1 MQDYKQMKSTDDI
14 RKLLSEKFENFEA
27 EPQDTSWE
35 AIRFALD
42 LKDKLDTYE
51 AEPQEESWGEIKFAT
66 DLSRKFEN
74 YEAEPQE
81 DTWSKIQLATQL
93 TTKFSD
99 YEAKPTADSWDKIK
113 AALPINESIPLSEKF
128 KDYEVEPMAD
138 SWEKIRA
145 AMPASEP
152 VSLSDKFKDY
162 EAEPQASTWENI
174 QLATQLSSK
183 FSSYEVEPKADSWE
197 IIKAAITPEKERRVI
212 AWPFAFRVGIAAS
225 IALLLGFGWLLYS
238 TNQKEGLAFTND
250 KNSKPTNSQILSGK
264 DVLATNKSSETNRN
278 ATDKGVGNSKVE
290 SSKPTI
296 AEQTN
301 DLSGI
306 ASNGKTKKRK
316 GSSINDLEKAFTDNQ
331 VAKVIRKK
339 EKRSP
344 KDNLENS
351 SSAESIAQSNKNSI
365 PPTITTPNG
374 SESSVASNIN
384 PSNQANNTELNMLD
398 SKEFK
403 QKNIRIP
410 FGEIAYNNEVPMEEP
425 EVRVR
430 RKMVLTS
437 SIMPLQT
444 YQALTILPQTS
455 TYIQQVGSLN
465 ALDAQRLG
473 VQARVGIMQPL
484 SNRFST
490 GVSLAYAG
498 IRQAVSYE
506 VNNGTYDVDLTSSTY
521 TLVGVGETVSQN
533 KFLHTVGLKLDNSY
547 LVSNKKN
554 KVYVLGGAEAVRILN
569 NNQYAYYL
577 NASVALAYPMKGGK
591 TVWIE
596 PTYRYSLSQS
606 LDVNSYMQI
615 RPSNIGLNLRV
626 NFM

>member
-183 FSSYEVEPKADSWE
+183 FSSYEAEPTADSWE

-250 KNSKPTNSQILSGK
+250 KNSKPTNSQILGGK
-264 DVLATNKSSETNRN
+264 DVLATDKSSETNRN
-278 ATDKGVGNSKVE
+278 ATDKGVSNSKVE

-306 ASNGKTKKRK
+306 ASKGKTKKRK

-351 SSAESIAQSNKNSI
+351 SSAESIVQSNKNSI
-365 PPTITTPNG
+365 PLKITTPND

-569 NNQYAYYL
+569 KNQYAYYL

>member
-1 MQDYKQMKSTDDI
+1 VQNYKQMKSTDDI
-14 RKLLSEKFENFEA
+14 RKFLSEKFENFEA

-183 FSSYEVEPKADSWE
+183 FSSYEAEPTADSWE

-250 KNSKPTNSQILSGK
+250 KNNSQILSGK

-596 PTYRYSLSQS
+596 PTYRYSISQS

>member
-99 YEAKPTADSWDKIK
+99 YEAKPTADSWDRIK

-162 EAEPQASTWENI
+162 EAEPQALTWENI

-183 FSSYEVEPKADSWE
+183 FSSYEAEPTADSWE

-250 KNSKPTNSQILSGK
+250 KNSKPTNSQILGGK
-264 DVLATNKSSETNRN
+264 DVLATNKSSETNKN

-306 ASNGKTKKRK
+306 ASKGKTKKRK

-351 SSAESIAQSNKNSI
+351 SSAESIVQSNKNSI
-365 PPTITTPNG
+365 PLKITTPND

-490 GVSLAYAG
+490 GVSLAYSG

-606 LDVNSYMQI
+606 LDANSYMQI

>member
-183 FSSYEVEPKADSWE
+183 FSSYEAEPTADSWE

-250 KNSKPTNSQILSGK
+250 KNNSQILSGK
-264 DVLATNKSSETNRN
+264 DVLATNKSSETNKN

-351 SSAESIAQSNKNSI
+351 SSAESIAQGNKNSI
-365 PPTITTPNG
+365 PLKITTPNG

-425 EVRVR
+425 EVRIR

>member
-1 MQDYKQMKSTDDI
+1 MKPTDDI
-14 RKLLSEKFENFEA
+14 RKVLSEKFENFEA
-27 EPQDTSWE
+27 EPQDTSWD

-42 LKDKLDTYE
+42 LKDKLSSYE
-51 AEPQEESWGEIKFAT
+51 AEPQEESWSEIKFAT
-66 DLSRKFEN
+66 DLSKKFKN
-74 YEAEPQE
+74 YEAEPQD

-93 TTKFSD
+93 TAKFSD
-99 YEAKPTADSWDKIK
+99 YEAEPTADSWEKIK
-113 AALPINESIPLSEKF
+113 TALPINESIALSEKF
-128 KDYEVEPMAD
+128 KDYEAEPMDD

-152 VSLSDKFKDY
+152 VSLSEKFENY

-174 QLATQLSSK
+174 QLATQLSNK
-183 FSSYEVEPKADSWE
+183 FSNYETEPTADSWE

-225 IALLLGFGWLLYS
+225 IALLLGFGWLFYNN
-238 TNQKEGLAFTND
+238 NQENGLAEI
-250 KNSKPTNSQILSGK
+250 KNKKAQSANSQGVSE
-264 DVLATNKSSETNRN
+264 DENQDLATNKPAETGKSNTEKETDNNKVNEPKPSIIEPSS
-278 ATDKGVGNSKVE
+278 
-290 SSKPTI
+290 
-296 AEQTN
+296 

-306 ASNGKTKKRK
+306 ASNGKTKNRK
-316 GSSINDLEKAFTDNQ
+316 GSDVKSLEKASTDSQ

-339 EKRSP
+339 EKRSLRN
-344 KDNLENS
+344 NLNNS
-351 SSAESIAQSNKNSI
+351 SSTESIAQSNKNTI
-365 PPTITTPNG
+365 PPTSTTPNG
-374 SESSVASNIN
+374 SESSIASNN
-384 PSNQANNTELNMLD
+384 NSSNQANNIELNLLD
-398 SKEFK
+398 SKDFK
-403 QKNIRIP
+403 QKKITLP

-430 RKMVLTS
+430 RKMILTS

-473 VQARVGIMQPL
+473 VQARVGVMQPL

-506 VNNGTYDVDLTSSTY
+506 VNTGVYDVDLTTTDY

-554 KVYVLGGAEAVRILN
+554 KVFVLGGAEAVRVLN
-569 NNQYAYYL
+569 NNQYAYFL

-606 LDVNSYMQI
+606 LDANSYMQI

>member
-1 MQDYKQMKSTDDI
+1 VQDYKQMKSTDDI

-99 YEAKPTADSWDKIK
+99 YEAKPTADSWDRIK

-162 EAEPQASTWENI
+162 EAEPQALTWENI

-183 FSSYEVEPKADSWE
+183 FSSYEAEPTADSWE

-250 KNSKPTNSQILSGK
+250 KNSKPTNSQILGGK

-306 ASNGKTKKRK
+306 ASKGKTKKRK

-351 SSAESIAQSNKNSI
+351 SSAESIVQSNKNSI
-365 PPTITTPNG
+365 PLKITTPND

-490 GVSLAYAG
+490 GVSLAYSG

-606 LDVNSYMQI
+606 LDANSYMQI

>member
-1 MQDYKQMKSTDDI
+1 VQDYKQMKSTDDI

-162 EAEPQASTWENI
+162 EAEPQALTWENI

-183 FSSYEVEPKADSWE
+183 FSSYEAEPTADSWE

-250 KNSKPTNSQILSGK
+250 KNNSQILSGK

-351 SSAESIAQSNKNSI
+351 SSAESIVQSNKNSI
-365 PPTITTPNG
+365 PLKITTPND

>member
-93 TTKFSD
+93 TTKFRD

-152 VSLSDKFKDY
+152 VSLSDKFEDY

-183 FSSYEVEPKADSWE
+183 FSSYEAEPTADSWE

-212 AWPFAFRVGIAAS
+212 TWPFAFRVGIAAS

-250 KNSKPTNSQILSGK
+250 KNNSQILSGK
-264 DVLATNKSSETNRN
+264 DVLATNKSSETNKN

-351 SSAESIAQSNKNSI
+351 SSAESIAQGNKNSI
-365 PPTITTPNG
+365 PLKITTPNG

>member
-1 MQDYKQMKSTDDI
+1 MKPTDDI

-27 EPQDTSWE
+27 EPQDASWE

-42 LKDKLDTYE
+42 LKDKLETYE

-66 DLSRKFEN
+66 DLSQKFEN
-74 YEAEPQE
+74 YEAEPQD

-93 TTKFSD
+93 TAKFSD
-99 YEAKPTADSWDKIK
+99 YEAEPTADSWEKIR

-128 KDYEVEPMAD
+128 KDYEAEPMAD

-152 VSLSDKFKDY
+152 VSLSEKFKNY
-162 EAEPQASTWENI
+162 EAEPQAATWENI

-183 FSSYEVEPKADSWE
+183 FSNYEAEPTADSWE

-225 IALLLGFGWLLYS
+225 IALLLGFGWLVYNN
-238 TNQKEGLAFTND
+238 NQKEDLALPND
-250 KNSKPTNSQILSGK
+250 KNSKPTNSQILNGK
-264 DVLATNKSSETNRN
+264 EGLATSKSNETNKN
-278 ATDKGVGNSKVE
+278 ATDKEAGNKKINA
-290 SSKPTI
+290 SKPTVI
-296 AEQTN
+296 EQST

-306 ASNGKTKKRK
+306 ASNGKTKNRK
-316 GSSINDLEKAFTDNQ
+316 DSNSKSLEKASTENQ

-339 EKRSP
+339 EKRSLRN
-344 KDNLENS
+344 NLENS
-351 SSAESIAQSNKNSI
+351 SSTESIVQNNKNTTS
-365 PPTITTPNG
+365 PTNTTQNG

-384 PSNQANNTELNMLD
+384 PSNQANNIELNLLD

-403 QKNIRIP
+403 QTNIRLP

-430 RKMVLTS
+430 RKMILTS

-473 VQARVGIMQPL
+473 VQARVGVMQPL

-533 KFLHTVGLKLDNSY
+533 KFLHTLGLKLDNSY

-554 KVYVLGGAEAVRILN
+554 KVFVLGGAEAVRVLN

-606 LDVNSYMQI
+606 LDANSYMQI
-615 RPSNIGLNLRV
+615 RPSNIGLNVRV

>member
-1 MQDYKQMKSTDDI
+1 MKPTDNI
-14 RKLLSEKFENFEA
+14 RKHLSEKFENFEA
-27 EPQDTSWE
+27 EPQDTSWD

-42 LKDKLDTYE
+42 LKDKLETYE

-66 DLSRKFEN
+66 DLSKKFEN
-74 YEAEPQE
+74 YEAEPQD
-81 DTWSKIQLATQL
+81 DTWSKIQLATNL

-99 YEAKPTADSWDKIK
+99 YEAEPTADSWEKIK
-113 AALPINESIPLSEKF
+113 AALPINESISLSEKF
-128 KDYEVEPMAD
+128 KDYEAEPMAD
-138 SWEKIRA
+138 SWDKIRA
-145 AMPASEP
+145 AMPVSEP
-152 VSLSDKFKDY
+152 VSLSEKFKNY
-162 EAEPQASTWENI
+162 EAEPQAATWENI

-183 FSSYEVEPKADSWE
+183 FNNYEAEPTADSWE

-225 IALLLGFGWLLYS
+225 IALLLGFGWLLYTNNQEKGLAEINIKKPQS
-238 TNQKEGLAFTND
+238 ATNQELNKD
-250 KNSKPTNSQILSGK
+250 RSQ
-264 DVLATNKSSETNRN
+264 DLATNKPAETAKNN
-278 ATDKGVGNSKVE
+278 TGKEADNNKVDA
-290 SSKPTI
+290 SQPTI
-296 AEQTN
+296 VEQSN

-306 ASNGKTKKRK
+306 ASNDRTKKNK
-316 GSSINDLEKAFTDNQ
+316 ASIIKNLEKASSENQ

-339 EKRSP
+339 EKRSF

-351 SSAESIAQSNKNSI
+351 SSTENIAQSDKNAL
-365 PPTITTPNG
+365 PPTVITPNG
-374 SESSVASNIN
+374 SESSVASNTN
-384 PSNQANNTELNMLD
+384 PSNQVNTIELNLLD
-398 SKEFK
+398 SKDFK
-403 QKNIRIP
+403 QKNIRLP

-430 RKMVLTS
+430 RKMILTS

-473 VQARVGIMQPL
+473 VQARVGVMQPL

-506 VNNGTYDVDLTSSTY
+506 VNTGVYDVDLTTTDY

-554 KVYVLGGAEAVRILN
+554 KVFVLGGAEAVRVLN

-606 LDVNSYMQI
+606 LDANSYMQI
-615 RPSNIGLNLRV
+615 RPSNIGLNVRV

>member
-250 KNSKPTNSQILSGK
+250 KNSKPTNSQILGGK
-264 DVLATNKSSETNRN
+264 DVLATNKSSETNKN

-306 ASNGKTKKRK
+306 ASKGKTKKRK

-351 SSAESIAQSNKNSI
+351 SSAESIAQGNKNSI
-365 PPTITTPNG
+365 PLKITTPNG

>member
-1 MQDYKQMKSTDDI
+1 MKPTDDI

-27 EPQDTSWE
+27 EPQDTSWD

-42 LKDKLDTYE
+42 LKDKLETYE
-51 AEPQEESWGEIKFAT
+51 AEPQEDSWGEIKFAT

-74 YEAEPQE
+74 YEAEPQD

-93 TTKFSD
+93 TTKFGD
-99 YEAKPTADSWDKIK
+99 YEAEPTADSWEKIK
-113 AALPINESIPLSEKF
+113 ATLPINESIALSEKF
-128 KDYEVEPMAD
+128 KDYEAEPMAD

-145 AMPASEP
+145 AMPASES
-152 VSLSDKFKDY
+152 VSLSEKFKNY
-162 EAEPQASTWENI
+162 EAEPQASSWENI

-183 FSSYEVEPKADSWE
+183 FSNYEAEPTADSWE

-225 IALLLGFGWLLYS
+225 IALLLGFGWLIYG
-238 TNQKEGLAFTND
+238 NNKESGLAEINNKKPQSANNQELNKGKIQD
-250 KNSKPTNSQILSGK
+250 LSKNKPAGIGK
-264 DVLATNKSSETNRN
+264 SNTEKEVENNK
-278 ATDKGVGNSKVE
+278 AGV
-290 SSKPTI
+290 SKPTI
-296 AEQTN
+296 VEQSN

-306 ASNGKTKKRK
+306 ASNGKTKNRK
-316 GSSINDLEKAFTDNQ
+316 GSNIKNLEKGSSENQ

-339 EKRSP
+339 EKRSLRN
-344 KDNLENS
+344 NLENS
-351 SSAESIAQSNKNSI
+351 SSTESIAQNNNT
-365 PPTITTPNG
+365 PPSTITTPNG
-374 SESSVASNIN
+374 SESNVASNNN
-384 PSNQANNTELNMLD
+384 PSNQVNNVELNLLD
-398 SKEFK
+398 SKDFK
-403 QKNIRIP
+403 QKNIRLP

-430 RKMVLTS
+430 RKMILTS

-455 TYIQQVGSLN
+455 SYIQQVGSLN

-473 VQARVGIMQPL
+473 VQARVGVMQPL

-506 VNNGTYDVDLTSSTY
+506 VNTGVYDVDLTTTDY

-554 KVYVLGGAEAVRILN
+554 KVFVLGGAEAVRVLN

-591 TVWIE
+591 AVWIE

-606 LDVNSYMQI
+606 LDANSYMQI
-615 RPSNIGLNLRV
+615 RPSNIGLNVRV

>member
-1 MQDYKQMKSTDDI
+1 MQNYKQMKSTDDI

-99 YEAKPTADSWDKIK
+99 YEAKPTADSWDRIK

-162 EAEPQASTWENI
+162 EAEPQALTWENI

-183 FSSYEVEPKADSWE
+183 FSSYEAEPTADSWE

-250 KNSKPTNSQILSGK
+250 KNSKPTNSQILGGK
-264 DVLATNKSSETNRN
+264 DVLATDKSSETNRN

-306 ASNGKTKKRK
+306 ASKGKTKKRK

-351 SSAESIAQSNKNSI
+351 SSAESIAQGNKNSI
-365 PPTITTPNG
+365 PLKITTPNG

-490 GVSLAYAG
+490 GVSLAYSG

-606 LDVNSYMQI
+606 LDANSYMQI

>member
-1 MQDYKQMKSTDDI
+1 MKSTDDI

-27 EPQDTSWE
+27 EPQDTSWD

-42 LKDKLDTYE
+42 LKDKLSTYE

-66 DLSRKFEN
+66 DLSKKFEN
-74 YEAEPQE
+74 YEAEPQD

-93 TTKFSD
+93 TTKFND
-99 YEAKPTADSWDKIK
+99 YEAEPAEDSWDKIK
-113 AALPINESIPLSEKF
+113 AALPINESISLSEKF
-128 KDYEVEPMAD
+128 NDYEAEPTAD

-152 VSLSDKFKDY
+152 VSLSDKFKNY
-162 EAEPQASTWENI
+162 EAEPQASSWENI
-174 QLATQLSSK
+174 QLATQLSNK
-183 FSSYEVEPKADSWE
+183 FSNYEAEPTADSWE

-225 IALLLGFGWLLYS
+225 IALLLGFGWLFY
-238 TNQKEGLAFTND
+238 NNNKESGLAEINNKKLQSANNQGLSKD
-250 KNSKPTNSQILSGK
+250 KNQELTTNKSTEIGKSNTGKEVENNTVDASKPTSI
-264 DVLATNKSSETNRN
+264 
-278 ATDKGVGNSKVE
+278 
-290 SSKPTI
+290 
-296 AEQTN
+296 EQPN

-306 ASNGKTKKRK
+306 ASNGKTKKTK
-316 GSSINDLEKAFTDNQ
+316 GSNIKNLEKASTENQ
-331 VAKVIRKK
+331 VAKTIRKK
-339 EKRSP
+339 EKRLF
-344 KDNLENS
+344 KNNLEKS
-351 SSAESIAQSNKNSI
+351 VLEESIAQNNNI
-365 PPTITTPNG
+365 TPPTIITPNG
-374 SESSVASNIN
+374 SESNVASNIN
-384 PSNQANNTELNMLD
+384 PTNQANNIELNLLD
-398 SKEFK
+398 GKDFK
-403 QKNIRIP
+403 QKNIRLP

-425 EVRVR
+425 EVRIR
-430 RKMVLTS
+430 RKMILTS

-473 VQARVGIMQPL
+473 VQARMGVMQPL

-506 VNNGTYDVDLTSSTY
+506 VNTGVYDVDLTTTDY

-554 KVYVLGGAEAVRILN
+554 KVFVLGGAEAVRVLN

-596 PTYRYSLSQS
+596 PTYCYSLSQS
-606 LDVNSYMQI
+606 LDANSYMQI
-615 RPSNIGLNLRV
+615 RPSNIGLNVRV

>member
-1 MQDYKQMKSTDDI
+1 MQNYKQMKSTDDI

-152 VSLSDKFKDY
+152 VSLSDKFEDY

-183 FSSYEVEPKADSWE
+183 FSSYEAEPTADSWE

-238 TNQKEGLAFTND
+238 TNQKESLAFTND
-250 KNSKPTNSQILSGK
+250 KNSKPTNSQILGGK
-264 DVLATNKSSETNRN
+264 DVLATNKSSEINKN

-351 SSAESIAQSNKNSI
+351 SSAESIAQGNKNSI
-365 PPTITTPNG
+365 PLKITTPNG

-606 LDVNSYMQI
+606 LDANSYMQI

>member
-1 MQDYKQMKSTDDI
+1 MKSTDDI

>member
-183 FSSYEVEPKADSWE
+183 FSSYEAEPTADSWE

-250 KNSKPTNSQILSGK
+250 KNSKPTNSQILGGK
-264 DVLATNKSSETNRN
+264 DVLATNKSSEINKN

-306 ASNGKTKKRK
+306 ASKGKTKKRK

-351 SSAESIAQSNKNSI
+351 SSAESIVQSNKNSI
-365 PPTITTPNG
+365 PLKITTPNG

>member
-93 TTKFSD
+93 ITKFSD

-138 SWEKIRA
+138 SWEKILA

-183 FSSYEVEPKADSWE
+183 FSSYEVEPTADSWE

-250 KNSKPTNSQILSGK
+250 KNSKPTNSQILGGK
-264 DVLATNKSSETNRN
+264 DVLATDKSSEINKN

-306 ASNGKTKKRK
+306 ASKGKTKKRK

-351 SSAESIAQSNKNSI
+351 SSAESIVQSNKNSI
-365 PPTITTPNG
+365 PLKITTPND

>member
-1 MQDYKQMKSTDDI
+1 MQDYQSMKPTDDI

-27 EPQDTSWE
+27 EPQDTSWD

-42 LKDKLDTYE
+42 LKDKLSNYE
-51 AEPQEESWGEIKFAT
+51 AEPQDESWGEIKFAT
-66 DLSRKFEN
+66 DLSTKFEN
-74 YEAEPQE
+74 YEAEPHD

-93 TTKFSD
+93 TAKFEE
-99 YEAKPTADSWDKIK
+99 YEAEPTADSWEKIK
-113 AALPINESIPLSEKF
+113 AALPINESVSLSEKF
-128 KDYEVEPMAD
+128 KN
-138 SWEKIRA
+138 
-145 AMPASEP
+145 
-152 VSLSDKFKDY
+152 Y

-183 FSSYEVEPKADSWE
+183 FSNYEAEPTADSWE
-197 IIKAAITPEKERRVI
+197 IIKAAITQEKERRVI

-225 IALLLGFGWLLYS
+225 IALLLGFGWLLY
-238 TNQKEGLAFTND
+238 NNKQENGLAEISN
-250 KNSKPTNSQILSGK
+250 KKSQSANSQEFSNGK
-264 DVLATNKSSETNRN
+264 NQGLATNKSSEKENIEKEIDRN
-278 ATDKGVGNSKVE
+278 KFDAL
-290 SSKPTI
+290 KPTI
-296 AEQTN
+296 IEQSN
-301 DLSGI
+301 NLSGI
-306 ASNGKTKKRK
+306 ASNGRTKKNK
-316 GSSINDLEKAFTDNQ
+316 GSTIKNVGKVSTDNQ
-331 VAKVIRKK
+331 VAKIIRKK
-339 EKRSP
+339 EKHYL
-344 KDNLENS
+344 KNNLDNPLSTGNIAQTNNTVPPIINTQKVIESSIASNNNS
-351 SSAESIAQSNKNSI
+351 SNQSN
-365 PPTITTPNG
+365 
-374 SESSVASNIN
+374 NI
-384 PSNQANNTELNMLD
+384 ELNLLD
-398 SKEFK
+398 SKDFK
-403 QKNIRIP
+403 QKNIRLP
-410 FGEIAYNNEVPMEEP
+410 FGEIVYNNEVPMEEP

-430 RKMVLTS
+430 RKMILTS

-473 VQARVGIMQPL
+473 VQARVGVMQPL

-506 VNNGTYDVDLTSSTY
+506 VNTGVYDVDLTTTDY

-554 KVYVLGGAEAVRILN
+554 KIYVLGGAEAVRVLN

-606 LDVNSYMQI
+606 LDANSYMQI
-615 RPSNIGLNLRV
+615 RPSNIGLNVRV

>member
-1 MQDYKQMKSTDDI
+1 MKPSDDI
-14 RKLLSEKFENFEA
+14 RKVLSEKFKNFEA

-42 LKDKLDTYE
+42 LKDKLSTYE
-51 AEPQEESWGEIKFAT
+51 AEPQEESWSEIKFAT
-66 DLSRKFEN
+66 DLSKKFES
-74 YEAEPQE
+74 YEAEPQD
-81 DTWSKIQLATQL
+81 DTWSKIQLVTQL
-93 TTKFSD
+93 TAKFND
-99 YEAKPTADSWDKIK
+99 YEAEPTADTWEKIK
-113 AALPINESIPLSEKF
+113 TTLPINESIALSEKF
-128 KDYEVEPMAD
+128 KDYEAEPTAD
-138 SWEKIRA
+138 LWEKIRA

-152 VSLSDKFKDY
+152 VALSEKFKDY

-183 FSSYEVEPKADSWE
+183 FSSYEAEPTADSWE

-225 IALLLGFGWLLYS
+225 IALLLGFGWLLYNN
-238 TNQKEGLAFTND
+238 NQENGLAEINNKKPQSVNNQELNKD
-250 KNSKPTNSQILSGK
+250 KSQGFVSNKPK
-264 DVLATNKSSETNRN
+264 E
-278 ATDKGVGNSKVE
+278 TDKSNTGKEAGSNKVDV
-290 SSKPTI
+290 SKPTI
-296 AEQTN
+296 VEQSN

-306 ASNGKTKKRK
+306 ASNGRTKKNQASTIK
-316 GSSINDLEKAFTDNQ
+316 NLEKVSTENQ
-331 VAKVIRKK
+331 VAKVVRKK
-339 EKRSP
+339 EKRSLRN
-344 KDNLENS
+344 NLNNS
-351 SSAESIAQSNKNSI
+351 SSTESVAQSNKNTI

-374 SESSVASNIN
+374 SESSIASNN
-384 PSNQANNTELNMLD
+384 NSSNQANNIELNLLD
-398 SKEFK
+398 SKDFK
-403 QKNIRIP
+403 QKNITLP

-430 RKMVLTS
+430 RKMILTS

-473 VQARVGIMQPL
+473 VQARVGVMQPL

-490 GVSLAYAG
+490 GVSMAYAG

-506 VNNGTYDVDLTSSTY
+506 VNTGVYDVDLTTTDY

-554 KVYVLGGAEAVRILN
+554 KVFVLGGAEAVRILN

-577 NASVALAYPMKGGK
+577 NASVAFAYPMKGGK

-606 LDVNSYMQI
+606 LDANSYMQI

>member
-1 MQDYKQMKSTDDI
+1 MKPTDDI
-14 RKLLSEKFENFEA
+14 RKLLSEKFENFEV

-42 LKDKLDTYE
+42 LKDKLSTYE
-51 AEPQEESWGEIKFAT
+51 AEPKEESWSEIKFAT
-66 DLSRKFEN
+66 DLSKKFKH
-74 YEAEPQE
+74 YEAEPQD

-93 TTKFSD
+93 TAKFSD
-99 YEAKPTADSWDKIK
+99 YEAEPTADSWEKIK
-113 AALPINESIPLSEKF
+113 TALPINESIALSEKF
-128 KDYEVEPMAD
+128 KDYEAEPTAD
-138 SWEKIRA
+138 LWEKIRA
-145 AMPASEP
+145 AMPANEP
-152 VSLSDKFKDY
+152 VSLSEKFKDY

-183 FSSYEVEPKADSWE
+183 FSNYEAEPTADSWE

-212 AWPFAFRVGIAAS
+212 AWSFAFRVGIAAS
-225 IALLLGFGWLLYS
+225 IALLLGFGWLLYNN
-238 TNQKEGLAFTND
+238 NQENGLAEINNKKPQSVNNQEFNKGKSQNLALNKPKETEKSNTGKEADND
-250 KNSKPTNSQILSGK
+250 KV
-264 DVLATNKSSETNRN
+264 DV
-278 ATDKGVGNSKVE
+278 
-290 SSKPTI
+290 SKPTI
-296 AEQTN
+296 VEQSN
-301 DLSGI
+301 NLSGI
-306 ASNGKTKKRK
+306 TSNGRTKKNQASTIK
-316 GSSINDLEKAFTDNQ
+316 NLEKVSTENQ
-331 VAKVIRKK
+331 IAKVIRKK
-339 EKRSP
+339 EKRSLRN
-344 KDNLENS
+344 NLNNS
-351 SSAESIAQSNKNSI
+351 FSTESIAQSNKNTT

-374 SESSVASNIN
+374 SESNVASNTNPTNQIN
-384 PSNQANNTELNMLD
+384 NIELNLLD
-398 SKEFK
+398 SKDFK
-403 QKNIRIP
+403 QKNITLP
-410 FGEIAYNNEVPMEEP
+410 FGEIAYNNEIPMEEP

-430 RKMVLTS
+430 RKMILTS

-473 VQARVGIMQPL
+473 VQARVGVMQPL

-506 VNNGTYDVDLTSSTY
+506 VNTGVYDVDLTTTDY

-554 KVYVLGGAEAVRILN
+554 KVFVLGGAEAVRVLN

-606 LDVNSYMQI
+606 LDANSYMQI
-615 RPSNIGLNLRV
+615 RPSNIGLNVRV

>member
-93 TTKFSD
+93 ITKFSD

-162 EAEPQASTWENI
+162 EAEPQALTWENI

-183 FSSYEVEPKADSWE
+183 FSSYEAEPTADSWE

-250 KNSKPTNSQILSGK
+250 KNSKPTNSQILGGK
-264 DVLATNKSSETNRN
+264 DVLATDKSSETNRN

-306 ASNGKTKKRK
+306 ASKGKTKKRK

-365 PPTITTPNG
+365 PLKITTPNG

>member
-99 YEAKPTADSWDKIK
+99 YEAKPTADSWDRIK

-162 EAEPQASTWENI
+162 EAEPQALTWENI

-183 FSSYEVEPKADSWE
+183 FSSYEAEPTADSWE

-250 KNSKPTNSQILSGK
+250 KNSKPTNSQILGGK

-306 ASNGKTKKRK
+306 ASKGKTKKRK

-351 SSAESIAQSNKNSI
+351 SSAESIVQSNKNSI
-365 PPTITTPNG
+365 PLKITTPND

-490 GVSLAYAG
+490 GVSLAYSG

-606 LDVNSYMQI
+606 LDANSYMQI

>member
-1 MQDYKQMKSTDDI
+1 MQDYKQMKPTDDI

-27 EPQDTSWE
+27 EPQDTSWD

-42 LKDKLDTYE
+42 LKDKLSTYE
-51 AEPQEESWGEIKFAT
+51 AEPQEETWGEIKFAT
-66 DLSRKFEN
+66 DLSKKFEN
-74 YEAEPQE
+74 YEAEPQD

-93 TTKFSD
+93 TAKFSD
-99 YEAKPTADSWDKIK
+99 YEVEPTADSWDKIK
-113 AALPINESIPLSEKF
+113 AALPINESVSLSEKF
-128 KDYEVEPMAD
+128 KDYEAEPTAD

-145 AMPASEP
+145 AMPASET
-152 VSLSDKFKDY
+152 VSLSEKFKNY
-162 EAEPQASTWENI
+162 EAEPQASTWEII

-183 FSSYEVEPKADSWE
+183 FNNYEAEPTADSWE
-197 IIKAAITPEKERRVI
+197 LIKAAITPEKERRVI

-225 IALLLGFGWLLYS
+225 ITLLLGFGWLMYNN
-238 TNQKEGLAFTND
+238 NQKDGLAIM
-250 KNSKPTNSQILSGK
+250 NSKTSKPANGQILNGK
-264 DVLATNKSSETNRN
+264 EESATNKPNEINKN
-278 ATDKGVGNSKVE
+278 ATDKEAGKTKVNV
-290 SSKPTI
+290 SKPTI
-296 AEQTN
+296 IEQSN
-301 DLSGI
+301 DLSDI
-306 ASNGKTKKRK
+306 ASNDRTKKTK
-316 GSSINDLEKAFTDNQ
+316 GSTIKSLEKASTDNQ
-331 VAKVIRKK
+331 VAKIIRKK
-339 EKRSP
+339 EKRSF
-344 KDNLENS
+344 KNNLENLS
-351 SSAESIAQSNKNSI
+351 STENIAQNNKNTL
-365 PPTITTPNG
+365 PPTVITPNG
-374 SESSVASNIN
+374 SESSVASNTN
-384 PSNQANNTELNMLD
+384 PSNQANDMELNLLD
-398 SKEFK
+398 SKDFK
-403 QKNIRIP
+403 QKNIRLP

-430 RKMVLTS
+430 RKMILTS

-473 VQARVGIMQPL
+473 VQARVGVMQPL
-484 SNRFST
+484 SNRFSS

-506 VNNGTYDVDLTSSTY
+506 VNTGVYDVDLTTTDY

-554 KVYVLGGAEAVRILN
+554 KVFVLGGAEAVRVLN

-606 LDVNSYMQI
+606 LDANSYMQI
-615 RPSNIGLNLRV
+615 RPSNIGLNIRV